1 MYVYMDSL
9 FRNWKIVI
17 YTYYTTYTTFIP
29 KKQDRYLKSLLVNR
43 DVITSS
49 ETILNEDVIVNARTK
64 EEQGRKV

>member
-1 MYVYMDSL
+1 MKNRNIYTLHYVYY
-9 FRNWKIVI
+9 I
-17 YTYYTTYTTFIP
+17 YS